1 MEIYDEILNL
11 NPLSPHYNY
20 STILST
26 LNELLSDEYAE
37 YEIKKKICDHLIKFK
52 QSPTMNELTVNIVN
66 EIVDIA
72 TSFIK
77 KSDEVNKR
85 YFNERAYHKM
95 TRYHLLQICN
105 CEFRQ
110 IYVTKDISMDNL
122 ILKMKEY
129 DIKYDRKEKIRLD
142 NLKKYKIL
150 SKLNNSDVNLLDK
163 FIDRDTDV
171 TRDLKYSSSD
181 EDDPEDVADRTRRY
195 YIEYLEARTHP
206 AFR

>member
-1 MEIYDEILNL
+1 
-11 NPLSPHYNY
+11 
-20 STILST
+20 
-26 LNELLSDEYAE
+26 
-37 YEIKKKICDHLIKFK
+37 
-52 QSPTMNELTVNIVN
+52 
-66 EIVDIA
+66 
-72 TSFIK
+72 
-77 KSDEVNKR
+77 
-85 YFNERAYHKM
+85 
-95 TRYHLLQICN
+95 
-105 CEFRQ
+105 
-110 IYVTKDISMDNL
+110 MDNL